1 MIVAVGARDRAVGIV
16 DAAARLARDAD
27 SPPEVVHVRRTAV
40 VEEQAVDTESDEQAR
55 ADSTRRWPPP
65 AEPWHA
71 GWPSRRSLSRPAAE
85 RGLTRRWWL
94 TGRRAAPSPGVQV
107 ALRSSTGTPSR
118 PATVVR
124 AVPSGSATRVTA
136 CRSPRVGSRLTISTG
151 LPASAA

>member
-1 MIVAVGARDRAVGIV
+1 MIVAVGARDRAAGIV

-55 ADSTRRWPPP
+55 ADSTRRWPPGRAVARRV
-65 AEPWHA
+65 AESPESLAA
-71 GWPSRRSLSRPAAE
+71 GC
-85 RGLTRRWWL
+85 GTRTHTAVGV